1 MYIWRYPPPVLVEH
15 NYALPANM
23 EASLVSS
30 PTVSTLPTS
39 RQKPVTPVQAVGVLL
54 DHEEIEHVPGFED
67 LATKVVKR
75 KIQLSNENREDL
87 IRFKTKGQPFHMKTI
102 RAPRKD
108 NTEVSQKTLQLRAHI
123 MNKTRSQVVGSS
135 TMVAP
140 QLQAELKSLEKEKR
154 KSVLAPYLPEIPE
167 DAGLCLKTE
176 IGLSWSS
183 LRKLRRYFFKCRLT
197 IYLYFLTGQLKLISS
212 FYLQFL

>member
-1 MYIWRYPPPVLVEH
+1 MSVTKVPVTLNNIMGELQLTCDFHWKGCREVCTLNNLAVHVVSCTYGDIPPPVLVEH

-140 QLQAELKSLEKEKR
+140 QLQAELKSLERKR
-154 KSVLAPYLPEIPE
+154 ENLCWRHTYLKFQRMLVSV
-167 DAGLCLKTE
+167 
-176 IGLSWSS
+176 
-183 LRKLRRYFFKCRLT
+183 
-197 IYLYFLTGQLKLISS
+197 
-212 FYLQFL
+212 